1 MKSSKKLNELYS
13 HFQKNKKTI
22 DERLSE
28 FKAKKTDRE
37 IFFELCFCILAA
49 NTSSKMASRVVE
61 GADNILIESSYEELN
76 KRLKEL
82 SCRFYNRRSEYI
94 FYARNVPIK
103 FDREYLVKNIKG
115 LGYKESSHFL
125 RNIGF
130 SDYAILDKHILRSL
144 HEFRVI
150 DELPKS
156 LNRKRYLEIEEKMK
170 IWSKEINIPM
180 NELDLVLW
188 SRKTGEVL
196 K

>member
-1 MKSSKKLNELYS
+1 
-13 HFQKNKKTI
+13 
-22 DERLSE
+22 
-28 FKAKKTDRE
+28 
-37 IFFELCFCILAA
+37 
-49 NTSSKMASRVVE
+49 MASRVVE